1 MIWFMFLILGV
12 IAAVAIIQGLRT
24 QSPLLVFGAS
34 ILLIIFGVLLF
45 AQGIE
50 VPTGVHTDI
59 TYDVNGMPISFDDNS
74 TYTAYTTTNDVV
86 IQLLAYLTLVIGLVF
101 GGIAYLLYR

>member
-1 MIWFMFLILGV
+1 MFLILGI
-12 IAAVAIIQGLRT
+12 IAAVAIVQGLRT
-24 QSPLLVFGAS
+24 QSPILVFGAS

-45 AQGIE
+45 AQGID
-50 VPTGVHTDI
+50 VPTGFHTDI
-59 TYDVNGMPISFDDNS
+59 IYDANQLPVSFDDNS
-74 TYTAYTTTNDVV
+74 IYTTYTTANEVV